1 MEGSRRRE
9 RWREGG
15 RKGREG
21 GRRGWVRR
29 CHMMGGRT
37 HSLDTDHC
45 KVP

>member
-21 GRRGWVRR
+21 GEER
-29 CHMMGGRT
+29 MGQEMSHDGRENT
-37 HSLDTDHC
+37 
-45 KVP
+45 